1 MRFSP
6 DIREAARDSVR
17 QMIEF
22 LVAEYGLSKIE
33 AYMLCSVAG
42 DLRMH
47 EVVSI
52 LFVCF
57 VALSSRGAGRHAKLC
72 GQCAGL

>member
-1 MRFSP
+1 
-6 DIREAARDSVR
+6 
-17 QMIEF
+17 MIGF
-22 LVAEYGLSKIE
+22 LVAEYDLSKIE

-52 LFVCF
+52 
-57 VALSSRGAGRHAKLC
+57 SSRVLSP
-72 GQCAGL
+72 